1 MTDLCVM
8 TECYADTLLIETLVP
23 PVSRYNH
30 KHSCYEVQNEMT
42 KGRLKDK
49 FAVGIIDADKK
60 RIAYM
65 SEFEVID
72 KIEDALIL
80 WRHKSKM
87 KHHYIIQLCPALE
100 GWVLNVCKEE
110 GIDLNGLPSDI
121 MGLRKYTKVQSSLT
135 DPNLV
140 SVFGSIANS
149 DNNDAV
155 RKLKGWIKIL
165 KEKNYQA
172 DIKELINV

>member
-60 RIAYM
+60 RISYLNDFDA
-65 SEFEVID
+65 VD
-72 KIEDALIL
+72 KIEGALIL
-80 WRHKSKM
+80 WRHKSNTT
-87 KHHYIIQLCPALE
+87 HHYIIQICPALE
-100 GWVLNVCKEE
+100 GWVLDVCKEE

-121 MGLRKYTKVQSSLT
+121 TGLRKYTKVQSSLT
-135 DPNLV
+135 DPKLI
-140 SVFGSIANS
+140 SVFGNIANK
-149 DNNDAV
+149 DNNDTV

-172 DIKELINV
+172 DINELINV

>member
-1 MTDLCVM
+1 
-8 TECYADTLLIETLVP
+8 
-23 PVSRYNH
+23 
-30 KHSCYEVQNEMT
+30 MT

-60 RIAYM
+60 RIAYLD
-65 SEFEVID
+65 EFDAVD
-72 KIEDALIL
+72 KIEGALIL
-80 WRHKSKM
+80 WRHKNSTT
-87 KHHYIIQLCPALE
+87 HHYIIQICPALE
-100 GWVLNVCKEE
+100 SWVLDVCNEE

-121 MGLRKYTKVQSSLT
+121 TGLRKYTKTQSGLT
-135 DPNLV
+135 DPKLM
-140 SVFGSIANS
+140 SVFGSIANK
-149 DNNDAV
+149 DKNDTV